1 MRIGIVAEYNP
12 FHNGHLYQIKK
23 IKEIFGKDIF
33 LIVIISGDFVQRG
46 ELSFLNKWEK
56 TKIALENEVDLV
68 VELPLYYSIQNAE
81 IFSRTATEI
90 LDYLKVD
97 IQVFGAEEENIQR
110 LEEAIKLQSK
120 QSYKKK
126 LTDFIKSGNS
136 YSTSQ
141 KLVLNEYGYENIVK
155 SNNILGLEYIR
166 AIKKR
171 KLAIKPY
178 AIKRE
183 VSEYNE
189 EKIEKNRIGNMAS
202 ASFIRKE
209 IETNEDKLSEIKRFV
224 PENTYEIL
232 QKKVKE
238 RKEKGI
244 NDTILKN
251 EIFKMVK
258 YKFLTYSKKEIIK
271 IYDTTEEIYVR
282 IYNGL
287 KESLSYNEFVKNVK
301 SRNFSTK
308 RIERII
314 MNIFLNVTL
323 KRSDFKVDYVR
334 VLGFNSKG
342 REYLKKM
349 KDKFGNQKKIFVN
362 WKDIEKDEKISRK
375 KINIEKNGFLVK
387 ELLLEEKERLNPVII
402 E

>member
-1 MRIGIVAEYNP
+1 M
-12 FHNGHLYQIKK
+12 
-23 IKEIFGKDIF
+23 
-33 LIVIISGDFVQRG
+33 
-46 ELSFLNKWEK
+46 
-56 TKIALENEVDLV
+56 
-68 VELPLYYSIQNAE
+68 
-81 IFSRTATEI
+81 
-90 LDYLKVD
+90 
-97 IQVFGAEEENIQR
+97 
-110 LEEAIKLQSK
+110 
-120 QSYKKK
+120 
-126 LTDFIKSGNS
+126 
-136 YSTSQ
+136 
-141 KLVLNEYGYENIVK
+141 
-155 SNNILGLEYIR
+155 GLEYIR

>member
-1 MRIGIVAEYNP
+1 M
-12 FHNGHLYQIKK
+12 
-23 IKEIFGKDIF
+23 
-33 LIVIISGDFVQRG
+33 
-46 ELSFLNKWEK
+46 
-56 TKIALENEVDLV
+56 
-68 VELPLYYSIQNAE
+68 
-81 IFSRTATEI
+81 
-90 LDYLKVD
+90 
-97 IQVFGAEEENIQR
+97 QVFGAEEENIQK
-110 LEEAIKLQSK
+110 LEEVIKLQSK

-171 KLAIKPY
+171 KLKIKPY

-183 VSEYNE
+183 VSQYNE
-189 EKIEKNRIGNMAS
+189 EKIEKNRIDNMAS

-209 IETNEDKLSEIKRFV
+209 IEENNFEKIKRFV

-232 QKKVKE
+232 KEKVKE

-244 NDTILKN
+244 NDAILKN
-251 EIFKMVK
+251 DIFKMVK

-282 IYNGL
+282 IYNRL
-287 KESLSYNEFVKNVK
+287 KESSSYNEFVKNVK

-323 KRSDFKVDYVR
+323 KSADFKVDYVR

-342 REYLKKM
+342 REYLKNM

-362 WKDIEKDEKISRK
+362 WKDIEKDEKISSK

-387 ELLLEEKERLNPVII
+387 ELLFEEKERLNPVVI

>member
-12 FHNGHLYQIKK
+12 FHNGHLYQINK

-33 LIVIISGDFVQRG
+33 LVAIISGDFVQRG

-56 TKIALENEVDLV
+56 TKIALENGVDLV
-68 VELPLYYSIQNAE
+68 AELPLYYSIQNAE
-81 IFSRTATEI
+81 IFSGTATEI
-90 LDYLKVD
+90 LDYLGVD
-97 IQVFGAEEENIQR
+97 IQIFGAEEENIEK
-110 LEEAIKLQSK
+110 LEEVMKLQSK

-126 LTDFIKSGNS
+126 LMDFIKAGNS

-141 KLVLNEYGYENIVK
+141 KLVLNEYGYEDIVK

-166 AIKKR
+166 AIRKKNL
-171 KLAIKPY
+171 KIKPY
-178 AIKRE
+178 VIKRE
-183 VSEYNE
+183 ISEYNE
-189 EKIEKNRIGNMAS
+189 DKVEKDRFDMAS

-209 IETNEDKLSEIKRFV
+209 IEENNFEKIKRFV
-224 PENTYEIL
+224 PENTYEMLNEKI
-232 QKKVKE
+232 KK

-244 NDTILKN
+244 NDIVLKN

-287 KESLSYNEFVKNVK
+287 KESSSYNEFVKNIK

-308 RIERII
+308 RIERVI

-323 KRSDFKVDYVR
+323 KNSDFRVDYVR
-334 VLGFNSKG
+334 ILGFNRKG

-349 KDKFGNQKKIFVN
+349 KDKFGNGKKIFVN
-362 WKDIEKDEKISRK
+362 WKDIEKDEEINKG

-387 ELLLEEKERLNPVII
+387 ELLFEEKERLNPVII

>member
-33 LIVIISGDFVQRG
+33 LVVIISGDFVQRG

-362 WKDIEKDEKISRK
+362 WKDVEKDEKISRK

>member
-33 LIVIISGDFVQRG
+33 LVVIISGDFVQRG

-342 REYLKKM
+342 REYLKNM

-362 WKDIEKDEKISRK
+362 WKDVEKDEKISRK

>member
-23 IKEIFGKDIF
+23 IKEIFGRDIF
-33 LIVIISGDFVQRG
+33 LVVIISGDFVQRG

-56 TKIALENEVDLV
+56 TEIALENGVDLV
-68 VELPLYYSIQNAE
+68 VELPLYCSVQNAE

-90 LDYLKVD
+90 LDYLEVD
-97 IQVFGAEEENIQR
+97 MQVFGAEEENIQK
-110 LEEAIKLQSK
+110 LEEVIKLQSK

-171 KLAIKPY
+171 KLKIKPY

-183 VSEYNE
+183 VSQYNE
-189 EKIEKNRIGNMAS
+189 EKIEKNRIDNMVS

-209 IETNEDKLSEIKRFV
+209 IEENNFEKIKRFV

-232 QKKVKE
+232 KEKVKE

-244 NDTILKN
+244 NDAILKN
-251 EIFKMVK
+251 DIFKMVK

-282 IYNGL
+282 IYDRL
-287 KESLSYNEFVKNVK
+287 KESSSYNEFVKNVK

-323 KRSDFKVDYVR
+323 KSADFKVDYVR

-342 REYLKKM
+342 REYLKNM

-387 ELLLEEKERLNPVII
+387 ELLFEEKERLNPVVI

>member
-23 IKEIFGKDIF
+23 IKEIFGRDIF
-33 LIVIISGDFVQRG
+33 LVVIISGDFVQRG

-56 TKIALENEVDLV
+56 TEIALENGVDLV
-68 VELPLYYSIQNAE
+68 VELPLYCSVQNAE

-90 LDYLKVD
+90 LDYLEVD
-97 IQVFGAEEENIQR
+97 MQVFGAEEENIQK
-110 LEEAIKLQSK
+110 LEEVIKLQSK

-171 KLAIKPY
+171 KLKIKPY

-183 VSEYNE
+183 VSQYNE
-189 EKIEKNRIGNMAS
+189 EKIEKNRIDNMVS

-209 IETNEDKLSEIKRFV
+209 IEENNFEKIKRFV

-232 QKKVKE
+232 KEKVKE

-244 NDTILKN
+244 NDAILKN
-251 EIFKMVK
+251 DIFKMVK

-282 IYNGL
+282 IYDRL
-287 KESLSYNEFVKNVK
+287 KESSSYNEFVKNVK

-323 KRSDFKVDYVR
+323 KNSDFKVDYVR

-342 REYLKKM
+342 REYLKN
-349 KDKFGNQKKIFVN
+349 KFGNQKKIFVN

-387 ELLLEEKERLNPVII
+387 ELLFEEKERLNPVVI

>member
-23 IKEIFGKDIF
+23 IKEIFGRDIF
-33 LIVIISGDFVQRG
+33 LVVIISGD
-46 ELSFLNKWEK
+46 SFLNKWEK
-56 TKIALENEVDLV
+56 TEIALENGVDLV
-68 VELPLYYSIQNAE
+68 VELPLYCSVQNAE

-90 LDYLKVD
+90 LDYLEVD
-97 IQVFGAEEENIQR
+97 MQVFGAEEENIQK
-110 LEEAIKLQSK
+110 LEEVIKLQSK

-171 KLAIKPY
+171 KLKIKPY

-183 VSEYNE
+183 VSQYNE
-189 EKIEKNRIGNMAS
+189 EKIEKNRIDNMAS

-209 IETNEDKLSEIKRFV
+209 IEENNFEKIKRFV

-232 QKKVKE
+232 KEKVKE

-244 NDTILKN
+244 NDAILKN
-251 EIFKMVK
+251 DIFKMVK

-282 IYNGL
+282 IYNRL
-287 KESLSYNEFVKNVK
+287 KESSSYNEFVKNVK

-323 KRSDFKVDYVR
+323 KSADFKVDYVR

-342 REYLKKM
+342 REYLKNM

-362 WKDIEKDEKISRK
+362 WKDIEKDEKISSK

-387 ELLLEEKERLNPVII
+387 ELLFEEKERLNPVVI

>member
-12 FHNGHLYQIKK
+12 FHNGHLYQINK

-33 LIVIISGDFVQRG
+33 LVAIISGDFVQRG

-171 KLAIKPY
+171 KLKIKPY

-183 VSEYNE
+183 VSQYNE
-189 EKIEKNRIGNMAS
+189 EKIEKNRIDNMVS

-209 IETNEDKLSEIKRFV
+209 IEENNFEKIKRFV

-232 QKKVKE
+232 KEKVKE

-244 NDTILKN
+244 NDAILKN
-251 EIFKMVK
+251 DIFKMVK

-282 IYNGL
+282 IYNRL
-287 KESLSYNEFVKNVK
+287 KESSSYNEFVKNVK

-342 REYLKKM
+342 REYLKNM